1 MIVKTPGLLDADRVA
16 FSDGVSEVLCTMA
29 HQLVAM
35 HPCRSLET
43 GEVLAFDVA
52 EVAPSD
58 SGDEFI
64 ADLS

>member
-1 MIVKTPGLLDADRVA
+1 MFDTYTSNAAQHAGEILDADRVA

-35 HPCRSLET
+35 KD
-43 GEVLAFDVA
+43 A
-52 EVAPSD
+52 APSD